1 MFKKTLSWILAL
13 SMLCACCLM
22 LPVSAEPTDD
32 ATAISQGYHGRYEN
46 ADGQTVYFKFNENKD
61 GNSRDLAF
69 ANVPDGGTVT
79 LIADATVTGAELYL
93 TGNYTIEGGGHTLNA
108 YFRTADNSTLANVT
122 IRNLNLEKDVTGK
135 GSFYQINAGNTCT
148 FENCTF
154 TVSGSVNNALF
165 IPRGNLI
172 FKDSSFK
179 YVTTSE
185 KPVFFNNNESG
196 NGATVINTSF
206 DLSEAPNAV
215 VGLGGGINNRYY
227 TRFADAMAA
236 ASAGDTVRLFADYKA
251 TANDYERFIITK
263 NIVFDGNG
271 NTIYGNAISYF
282 LRLDSTAEVRNLTVR
297 NDGQGAAMQVNAGAT
312 ATIKNSTIRCTNT
325 TPYGAVIVN
334 GKMILEGGSSI
345 IAEGTT
351 TDGTKSVAI
360 RMHTAG
366 AEVVINDGAT
376 ITTVGNTFKANA
388 ASSSKITING
398 GTITTDRRIW
408 EAASNSYTLII
419 NGGTFISNHAT
430 DALICVFGNKDQN
443 IHLNGGTFTA
453 KKIIDTENAVKGL
466 GGKITLNGKV
476 IFEGPVDDSIVN
488 TEATIR
494 LPGNNQADQS
504 NSGLRFETRLD
515 KAWIDALND
524 AGVTVTT
531 GTIITSKASVTAVG
545 AFTKEA
551 LDAAGKKYV
560 IVEND
565 AWFNADTATDYYQ
578 YFATLVNL
586 KATSLTG
593 NFAGIGYVTITVSG
607 IGTFTYY
614 GNEQNAV
621 VRDLAEKITA
631 KDDAQRE
638 VLDFFRGVTD

>member
-46 ADGQTVYFKFNENKD
+46 AEGQTVYFKFNENKD

-122 IRNLNLEKDVTGK
+122 IRNLKLEKDVTGK

-206 DLSEAPNAV
+206 DLSEAPNAM
-215 VGLGGGINNRYY
+215 VGLGGGGNNRYY

-325 TPYGAVIVN
+325 TPFGAVIVN

-388 ASSSKITING
+388 VSSSKNYDQRWNHY
-398 GTITTDRRIW
+398 DR
-408 EAASNSYTLII
+408 SSYV
-419 NGGTFISNHAT
+419 GS
-430 DALICVFGNKDQN
+430 
-443 IHLNGGTFTA
+443 
-453 KKIIDTENAVKGL
+453 
-466 GGKITLNGKV
+466 
-476 IFEGPVDDSIVN
+476 
-488 TEATIR
+488 
-494 LPGNNQADQS
+494 
-504 NSGLRFETRLD
+504 
-515 KAWIDALND
+515 
-524 AGVTVTT
+524 
-531 GTIITSKASVTAVG
+531 SK
-545 AFTKEA
+545 
-551 LDAAGKKYV
+551 L
-560 IVEND
+560 
-565 AWFNADTATDYYQ
+565 
-578 YFATLVNL
+578 
-586 KATSLTG
+586 
-593 NFAGIGYVTITVSG
+593 
-607 IGTFTYY
+607 
-614 GNEQNAV
+614 
-621 VRDLAEKITA
+621 
-631 KDDAQRE
+631 
-638 VLDFFRGVTD
+638 

>member
-1 MFKKTLSWILAL
+1 MPEGDNHATLINTDVDISGAPSASVGLVAGVNNYYYNTYAKAL
-13 SMLCACCLM
+13 
-22 LPVSAEPTDD
+22 
-32 ATAISQGYHGRYEN
+32 N
-46 ADGQTVYFKFNENKD
+46 AAVDGD
-61 GNSRDLAF
+61 
-69 ANVPDGGTVT
+69 TVT
-79 LIADATVTGAELYL
+79 LIDNIVVTGITDDKRPVIKKAIIFDGNGKTISGDTTSYLLRVDANAE
-93 TGNYTIEGGGHTLNA
+93 
-108 YFRTADNSTLANVT
+108 
-122 IRNLNLEKDVTGK
+122 IRNLN
-135 GSFYQINAGNTCT
+135 
-148 FENCTF
+148 
-154 TVSGSVNNALF
+154 
-165 IPRGNLI
+165 
-172 FKDSSFK
+172 
-179 YVTTSE
+179 
-185 KPVFFNNNESG
+185 
-196 NGATVINTSF
+196 
-206 DLSEAPNAV
+206 V
-215 VGLGGGINNRYY
+215 VQTHTY
-227 TRFADAMAA
+227 
-236 ASAGDTVRLFADYKA
+236 
-251 TANDYERFIITK
+251 
-263 NIVFDGNG
+263 
-271 NTIYGNAISYF
+271 
-282 LRLDSTAEVRNLTVR
+282 
-297 NDGQGAAMQVNAGAT
+297 QGAAKDYGSAIQISVGAT
-312 ATIKNSTIRCTNT
+312 ATIKDSTIKCPNITSL
-325 TPYGAVIVN
+325 GVIIVN

-345 IAEGTT
+345 IADGAA
-351 TDGTKSVAI
+351 TDGTQSVAI

-366 AEVVINDGAT
+366 AEVVINDGAA

-388 ASSSKITING
+388 VSSSKITING
-398 GTITTDRRIW
+398 GTITTDRRMW

-531 GTIITSKASVTAVG
+531 GTIITSKASVTAAG